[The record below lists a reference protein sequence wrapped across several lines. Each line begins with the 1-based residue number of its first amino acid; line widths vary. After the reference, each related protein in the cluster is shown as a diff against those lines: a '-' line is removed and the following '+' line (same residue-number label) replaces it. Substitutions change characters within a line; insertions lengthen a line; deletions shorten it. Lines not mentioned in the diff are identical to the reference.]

1 MLVYCS
7 AVSTLD
13 PSDLIDLYWAGRTTL
28 VSRHDDIAR
37 YDEVFRRFFLGDG
50 SPDAE
55 LTLMLRASAQA
66 QGALAIPSTEP
77 GDAGEE
83 DEAVL
88 GWMASDVEALK
99 HKSFA
104 ACTPEEL
111 AALRRI
117 MARIRLTPPR
127 RRTRRTAPA
136 RSSGSRPDPRRTVR
150 ESMRMHGEPARL
162 YWRRR
167 KVRLRPLVLIL
178 DISGSMADYSRSLL
192 QFAHSAKRSA
202 GRVEVFC
209 FGTRLTR
216 VTGAMECRR
225 PDEALE
231 RAARA
236 AFDWDGGTRI
246 GDSLDAFVRGWARR
260 GLCRGGIVVICSDG
274 LDRGDPEVLAA
285 AMERLSRLCHRLVWL
300 NPHKG
305 DDPGFRPSTLG
316 MMVAAPHVD
325 LLLSGHDL
333 ASLEKFAALLPG
345 LNLSRTR
352 ACDDHGS
359 STITMCTS
367 TNAIRTPMPRSR
379 TSAGSWR
386 TSPCAS
392 SLCTPTRMSVYG
404 DTSDELRDN
413 TAGFNPRFYGPARA
427 TPGASLPH

>member
-1 MLVYCS
+1 VPDVASADPFTGLLVRFGGALRAAGLAVGSGDVLVYCS
-7 AVSTLD
+7 AVSKLD
-13 PSDLIDLYWAGRTTL
+13 PSDLVDLYWAGRATL
-28 VSRHDDIAR
+28 VTRHDDISR
-37 YDEVFRRFFLGDG
+37 YDETFRRFFLGED
-50 SPDAE
+50 SPDPE
-55 LTLMLRASAQA
+55 LTLMLRAAAEA

-77 GDAGEE
+77 GDSDPE

-88 GWMASDVEALK
+88 GCMASDVEALK
-99 HKSFA
+99 RKSFS

-127 RRTRRTAPA
+127 RRTRRTTPA

-167 KVRLRPLVLIL
+167 KPRLRPLVLIL

-260 GLCRGGIVVICSDG
+260 GLCRGGIVVVCSDG

-316 MMVAAPHVD
+316 MMVAAPHID

-333 ASLEKFAALLPG
+333 ASLEKFAAVLPT
-345 LNLSRTR
+345 LN
-352 ACDDHGS
+352 
-359 STITMCTS
+359 
-367 TNAIRTPMPRSR
+367 
-379 TSAGSWR
+379 
-386 TSPCAS
+386 
-392 SLCTPTRMSVYG
+392 
-404 DTSDELRDN
+404 
-413 TAGFNPRFYGPARA
+413 
-427 TPGASLPH
+427 

>member
-1 MLVYCS
+1 VPGAAELERVPFTGLLVRFAGELRAAGLAVGSGDVLLYCS
-7 AVSTLD
+7 ALSRLN
-13 PSDLIDLYWAGRTTL
+13 PADLVDLYWAGRTTL
-28 VSRHDDIAR
+28 VNRHDDIAV
-37 YDEVFRRFFLGDG
+37 YDQVFRRFFLADDG
-50 SPDAE
+50 AADDP
-55 LTLMLRASAQA
+55 LTLTLRASAQA
-66 QGALAIPSTEP
+66 QGALALPSTEP
-77 GDAGEE
+77 GESEREDDAI
-83 DEAVL
+83 L
-88 GWMASDVEALK
+88 GWMASDVAALK

-117 MARIRLTPPR
+117 IARIRLTPPR
-127 RRTRRTAPA
+127 RRTRRSTPA
-136 RSSGSRPDPRRTVR
+136 RTGHRPDPRRIVR

-167 KVRLRPLVLIL
+167 KVRLRPLILIL
-178 DISGSMADYSRSLL
+178 DISGSMADYSRGLL
-192 QFAHSAKRSA
+192 QFAHSAARSA

-246 GDSLDAFVRGWARR
+246 GDSLDAFVRDWARR

-274 LDRGDPEVLAA
+274 LDRGDPAVLASA
-285 AMERLSRLCHRLVWL
+285 LERLSRLSHRLVWL

-316 MMVAAPHVD
+316 MMIAAPHID

-333 ASLEKFAALLPG
+333 ASLEKLAIMLPG
-345 LNLSRTR
+345 LN
-352 ACDDHGS
+352 
-359 STITMCTS
+359 
-367 TNAIRTPMPRSR
+367 
-379 TSAGSWR
+379 
-386 TSPCAS
+386 
-392 SLCTPTRMSVYG
+392 
-404 DTSDELRDN
+404 
-413 TAGFNPRFYGPARA
+413 
-427 TPGASLPH
+427 

>member
-1 MLVYCS
+1 VPDDDPFTGLLVRFAGELRAAGLAVGSGDVLVYCS
-7 AVSTLD
+7 ALAGLD
-13 PSDLIDLYWAGRTTL
+13 PSDLVDLYWAGRTTL
-28 VSRHDDIAR
+28 VRRPDDIAR
-37 YDEVFRRFFLGDG
+37 YDEVFRRFFLGAEGADE
-50 SPDAE
+50 E

-77 GDAGEE
+77 GDSGE
-83 DEAVL
+83 DDAVL

-104 ACTPEEL
+104 ACTPAEL

-127 RRTRRTAPA
+127 RRTRRSTAA
-136 RSSGSRPDPRRTVR
+136 RSGSRPDPRRTVR
-150 ESMRMHGEPARL
+150 ESMRMHGEPTRL

-216 VTGAMECRR
+216 VTGAMDCRR

-274 LDRGDPEVLAA
+274 LDRGDPAVLAA
-285 AMERLSRLCHRLVWL
+285 AMERLSLLCHRLVWL

-305 DDPGFRPSTLG
+305 DDRSFRPSTLG
-316 MMVAAPHVD
+316 MMVAAPHID

-333 ASLEKFAALLPG
+333 ASLEKLAALLPG
-345 LNLSRTR
+345 LN
-352 ACDDHGS
+352 
-359 STITMCTS
+359 
-367 TNAIRTPMPRSR
+367 
-379 TSAGSWR
+379 
-386 TSPCAS
+386 
-392 SLCTPTRMSVYG
+392 
-404 DTSDELRDN
+404 
-413 TAGFNPRFYGPARA
+413 
-427 TPGASLPH
+427 

>member
-1 MLVYCS
+1 VPAAPELERVPFTGLLVRFAGELRAAGLAVGSGDVLLYCS
-7 AVSTLD
+7 ALSRLD
-13 PSDLIDLYWAGRTTL
+13 PADLVDLYWAGRTTL
-28 VSRHDDIAR
+28 VNRHDDIAV
-37 YDEVFRRFFLGDG
+37 YDEVFRRFFLAD
-50 SPDAE
+50 SRADEDP
-55 LTLMLRASAQA
+55 LTLMLRASAPA
-66 QGALAIPSTEP
+66 QGALAIPSNEP
-77 GDAGEE
+77 GDSER
-83 DEAVL
+83 DDDAVL

-127 RRTRRTAPA
+127 RRTRRSAPA
-136 RSSGSRPDPRRTVR
+136 QAGTRPDPRRTVR

-167 KVRLRPLVLIL
+167 KVRLRPLILIL

-192 QFAHSAKRSA
+192 QFAHSAARSA

-216 VTGAMECRR
+216 VTGAMQCRN

-246 GDSLDAFVRGWARR
+246 GDSLDAFVRDWARR

-274 LDRGDPEVLAA
+274 LDRGDPAVLAS
-285 AMERLSRLCHRLVWL
+285 AMERLSRLSHRLVWL
-300 NPHKG
+300 NPHKS

-316 MMVAAPHVD
+316 MMVAAPHID

-333 ASLEKFAALLPG
+333 ASLEKLAALLPS
-345 LNLSRTR
+345 LNL
-352 ACDDHGS
+352 A
-359 STITMCTS
+359 
-367 TNAIRTPMPRSR
+367 P
-379 TSAGSWR
+379 
-386 TSPCAS
+386 
-392 SLCTPTRMSVYG
+392 
-404 DTSDELRDN
+404 
-413 TAGFNPRFYGPARA
+413 
-427 TPGASLPH
+427 